1 MNSVGSR
8 IKMLRKALSMS
19 ADELADKIG
28 KDRATVFRYEK
39 GEIENVPV
47 AVISILAEA
56 LYVSPSYLMGW
67 EPDEG
72 EYTERFREAVRFV
85 LETTDTA
92 DLEAASKHTLSLQ
105 NIRRIAY
112 GHGTVSLDDA
122 HSAADELNT
131 TIGELLEEESQ
142 PTTSD
147 ELTSTITNKLRSL
160 DSGHRKMILALID
173 TLLSTQESPSDEP
186 GEASKT
192 VPQQ

>member
-1 MNSVGSR
+1 MNSVGDR
-8 IKMLRKALSMS
+8 IRTLRKELSMS
-19 ADELADKIG
+19 ADELANKIG

-47 AVISILAEA
+47 AVISSLAEA
-56 LYVSPSYLMGW
+56 LYVSPCYLMGW

-92 DLEAASKHTLSLQ
+92 DLEAASTHSLSLQ
-105 NIRRIAY
+105 IIRQIAY

-122 HSAADELNT
+122 HSAATELNT

-147 ELTSTITNKLRSL
+147 ELTSTITNKLKCL
-160 DSGHRKMILALID
+160 DSGHRKMILALIE
-173 TLLSTQESPSDEP
+173 TLLSKSESLSDEP
-186 GEASKT
+186 VEASKK